1 MLSDLLLR
9 QMVDAMPMP
18 VFIKDEADR
27 FVYANRAF
35 ETLFQVRADSLVQR
49 VASDTADRSGIDVPR
64 PSVPADLTESTTFCT
79 STGERLTMNMIRT
92 ESFAHTHTDDLD
104 AVRAE
109 LREARTEMA
118 RMRETDPV
126 TQALSRRA
134 LRAHTDDAFSSAP
147 VGVLRISVDDLDTI
161 SEEFGH
167 DVGDE
172 LLSQFSDFV
181 RTNTRP
187 GDVFA
192 RISDSGFTLI
202 LRDADR
208 EQTTVIARRIC
219 AAVTEARTLNGHP
232 QLALSVTVGAAY
244 SDAADSELSAL
255 IEEAER
261 AMRSAIP
268 CRNEAVVA

>member
-1 MLSDLLLR
+1 MLSDYILR

-18 VFIKDEADR
+18 VFVKDDDDR
-27 FVYANRAF
+27 FVYVNRAF
-35 ETLFQVRADSLVQR
+35 ETLFQVRADSLVHQTSTDGNDTSG
-49 VASDTADRSGIDVPR
+49 SDCLR
-64 PSVPADLTESTTFCT
+64 PSVPTEMTESTTFCT
-79 STGERLTMNMIRT
+79 SAGERLTMSVINT
-92 ESFAHTHTDDLD
+92 DGFTPSHTNEVDE
-104 AVRAE
+104 AKAE
-109 LREARTEMA
+109 LREARADLA

-134 LRAHTDDAFSSAP
+134 LRAHTEDALSSTPA
-147 VGVLRISVDDLDTI
+147 GVLRISVDDLESI
-161 SEEFGH
+161 STQFGH
-167 DVGDE
+167 DIGDE
-172 LLSQFSDFV
+172 LLGRFSDIV

-208 EQTTVIARRIC
+208 EQTAIAARRIC
-219 AAVTEARTLNGHP
+219 HAVTEARTSNGNP

-255 IEEAER
+255 IDEAER
-261 AMRSAIP
+261 AMRSATP